1 MSGWLQTTCRLMDK
15 GPLRALTLVLALW
28 LAGCLLWNP
37 ARYASGAGGIVL
49 WQGVLLIWAVC
60 TGVIYG
66 VGFRP
71 RRFRWRALF
80 TPLPALVIL
89 LWGVS
94 RFYL

>member
-1 MSGWLQTTCRLMDK
+1 MATDDLSSDGQ
-15 GPLRALTLVLALW
+15 GPVAGPFTGW